1 MMKMLTIITIIITII
16 IIMIILDII
25 VFLEIPFSKNA
36 YHIKTSQLICNAF
49 LTGFYTIRFLL
60 KGLS

>member
-1 MMKMLTIITIIITII
+1 MMLTIITIIITII

>member
-1 MMKMLTIITIIITII
+1 MMMLTIITIIITII

>member
-1 MMKMLTIITIIITII
+1 
-16 IIMIILDII
+16 MIILDII

>member
-1 MMKMLTIITIIITII
+1 MMMMMIIIITII
-16 IIMIILDII
+16 IITIIIIIDII

-49 LTGFYTIRFLL
+49 LTGFYMIRFLL
-60 KGLS
+60 KSLS

>member
-1 MMKMLTIITIIITII
+1 MMMMIIIITII
-16 IIMIILDII
+16 IITIIIIIDII

>member
-1 MMKMLTIITIIITII
+1 MMMMIIIITII
-16 IIMIILDII
+16 IITIIIIIDII

-49 LTGFYTIRFLL
+49 LTGFYMIRFLL
-60 KGLS
+60 KSLS

>member
-1 MMKMLTIITIIITII
+1 MMMMIIIITII
-16 IIMIILDII
+16 IITIIIIIDII

-36 YHIKTSQLICNAF
+36 YHIKTSKLICNAF

>member
-1 MMKMLTIITIIITII
+1 MMMMLTIITIIITII

-49 LTGFYTIRFLL
+49 LTGFYTTRFLL

>member
-1 MMKMLTIITIIITII
+1 MMMMLAIITIIITII

>member
-1 MMKMLTIITIIITII
+1 MMMMLTIITIIITII
-16 IIMIILDII
+16 IIMIILDIV

>member
-1 MMKMLTIITIIITII
+1 MMMMLTIITIIITII

-49 LTGFYTIRFLL
+49 LTGFYMIRFLL

>member
-1 MMKMLTIITIIITII
+1 MMMIIIITII
-16 IIMIILDII
+16 IITIIIIDII

-49 LTGFYTIRFLL
+49 LTGFYMIRFLL
-60 KGLS
+60 KSLS

>member
-1 MMKMLTIITIIITII
+1 MMMIIIITII
-16 IIMIILDII
+16 IITIIIIIDII

-49 LTGFYTIRFLL
+49 LTGFYMIRFLL
-60 KGLS
+60 KSLS

>member
-1 MMKMLTIITIIITII
+1 MMMMLTIITIMITII

>member
-1 MMKMLTIITIIITII
+1 MMMMIIIITII
-16 IIMIILDII
+16 IIIIIDII

-49 LTGFYTIRFLL
+49 LTGFYMIRFLL
-60 KGLS
+60 KSLS

>member
-1 MMKMLTIITIIITII
+1 MIMMLTIITIIITII

>member
-1 MMKMLTIITIIITII
+1 MMMLTIITIIITII

-25 VFLEIPFSKNA
+25 VFLEIPFSENA

>member
-1 MMKMLTIITIIITII
+1 MMMMLTIITIIITII